1 MDVAVG
7 GRVVGVAGRRVGVA
21 RAGRLV
27 GVGGTGVNGGVD
39 VATRAGVS
47 VGANTAVGEGCV
59 STVGVTVDVAEADG
73 LGVLVGVAVTA
84 GGRPTEE
91 SRGHVQLKVI
101 IAATI
106 AGASTF
112 IVSLFKRDASF
123 FKGSCRAEA
132 LVRPGDCSQN
142 PNTIWPTRTRCS
154 QTGPRRHS

>member
-1 MDVAVG
+1 MVG
-7 GRVVGVAGRRVGVA
+7 ERGVGVAGRLVGVA
-21 RAGRLV
+21 AGGRLV
-27 GVGGTGVNGGVD
+27 GVGGRGVNDDVD

-47 VGANTAVGEGCV
+47 VGASAAVGEACV
-59 STVGVTVDVAEADG
+59 STMGVTVDVAEADG
-73 LGVLVGVAVTA
+73 LGVLVGVGVTA
-84 GGRPTEE
+84 GGGATAE
-91 SRGHVQLKVI
+91 SSGQVQLKVV

-132 LVRPGDCSQN
+132 LVRPGDCSQ
-142 PNTIWPTRTRCS
+142 TLRAIWPTRTRCS